1 MKSTAS
7 AGDAPYTDA
16 DSRMMDVQHDADSRM
31 MDVQHDDDE
40 SRATTESEEGWHTVY
55 YGRRRKPGHESVR
68 DADGD
73 HGANN
78 KTTRTSKAKLISFK
92 RTSTRALDIENR
104 KTTANKISLRF
115 KEPQPCKLPPQFQV
129 GIGV

>member
-1 MKSTAS
+1 MLLVR
-7 AGDAPYTDA
+7 G
-16 DSRMMDVQHDADSRM
+16 RWN
-31 MDVQHDDDE
+31 VQHDDDE
-40 SRATTESEEGWHTVY
+40 SPATTESEEGWHTVY

-68 DADGD
+68 DADGV

-78 KTTRTSKAKLISFK
+78 KVEPDFQTMGQTTSKAKLISTK
-92 RTSTRALDIENR
+92 RTSTRALDIETR
-104 KTTANKISLRF
+104 KTTANKIPLRF